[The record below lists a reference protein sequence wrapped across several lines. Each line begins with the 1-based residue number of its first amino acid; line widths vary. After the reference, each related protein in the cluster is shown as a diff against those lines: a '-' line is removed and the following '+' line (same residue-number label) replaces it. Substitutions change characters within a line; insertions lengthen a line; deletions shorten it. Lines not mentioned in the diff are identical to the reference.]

1 MSTVPI
7 TISSKEKSWISE
19 INLSFVLGVF
29 ILPAIGAVLRFH
41 QLGLKPLWFDEGMS
55 LGCAQLSWHDSLFLA
70 IREPV
75 QWPFYLAL
83 RFSLLFGNSEA
94 FIRLPSTLSMIAAIP
109 LLFIAARRLFG
120 DIAALIA
127 TTLFVVNAEMVK
139 YAQEARSYGLE
150 VLLLILSLYLL
161 MNLVER
167 PTRRN
172 QLVYVLICALAVYA
186 HMYGALVIAA
196 QGVSLFALPANKF
209 RPLRWLQTYAAIV
222 LLTIPMWIFV
232 VHIPARET
240 YYMTPL
246 SLQYAY
252 YVFQH
257 LCGNAGPW
265 LVLLYSLLCA
275 VSVIAVIV
283 IFRSEGRS
291 RDSWTR
297 VLPLMW
303 TGLPILITLTATY
316 LGKPSFG
323 ERYLLMCV
331 PGLVLLTGSLI
342 APLRRPALI
351 LPIVLV
357 LSVAGFCGV
366 RNYYHVD
373 YEKIPENY
381 PELANF
387 IADKS
392 ASGDAIIF
400 YWSRMEIPN
409 RYYMERFPSSVPR
422 PTSIYPIPRS
432 VDPLRIIPSE
442 EGPPQFSTAGYP
454 RVWFVVHRLA
464 TMREDPA
471 IEQITTALDKEFSL
485 EQANNFNTFTVV
497 LYVRNSTP

>member
-1 MSTVPI
+1 
-7 TISSKEKSWISE
+7 
-19 INLSFVLGVF
+19 
-29 ILPAIGAVLRFH
+29 
-41 QLGLKPLWFDEGMS
+41 
-55 LGCAQLSWHDSLFLA
+55 
-70 IREPV
+70 
-75 QWPFYLAL
+75 
-83 RFSLLFGNSEA
+83 
-94 FIRLPSTLSMIAAIP
+94 
-109 LLFIAARRLFG
+109 
-120 DIAALIA
+120 
-127 TTLFVVNAEMVK
+127 MVK

-172 QLVYVLICALAVYA
+172 QLAYVLICALAVYA

-246 SLQYAY
+246 SLHYAY

-257 LCGNAGPW
+257 LCGNAGPL
-265 LVLLYSLLCA
+265 LVLLYAILCA
-275 VSVIAVIV
+275 LSVIAVIV

-297 VLPLMW
+297 LLPLMW
-303 TGLPILITLTATY
+303 TGLRILITLTATY

-357 LSVAGFCGV
+357 LSVAGFSGV